1 MSLGGDK
8 EVYIL
13 KCLKTLDLTQW
24 DTPLAPLL
32 LGLLSKICGFDQ
44 APFTQD
50 HLWESLSPIEI
61 QGKAGP
67 CDSEHGPLSGVGPQN
82 LQKGE
87 RAQTRMPPSVWQ
99 VMARCPNQ
107 GAVVV
112 QSQTLKVKTKTK
124 TNKPLTK

>member
-13 KCLKTLDLTQW
+13 KCLKTLNLTQR

-32 LGLLSKICGFDQ
+32 SGLLSKICGFDQ

-67 CDSEHGPLSGVGPQN
+67 CESEHGPLSGVGPQN

-87 RAQTRMPPSVWQ
+87 EGTDKNATVCVAGDGQ
-99 VMARCPNQ
+99 V
-107 GAVVV
+107 
-112 QSQTLKVKTKTK
+112 SQPRSSCCTKQNTK
-124 TNKPLTK
+124 S